1 MKFLNSKLI
10 ITVIAVSLSIILFSQ
25 FTVPGANILDSSTN
39 QEPKIDVAP
48 LELNDKIIN
57 FTHTDEN
64 KDETFIIKTDSEIY
78 EGEDSADIYIS
89 ITNTTKNF
97 EKAVVLFYFPKTSQ
111 GEIGARLET
120 LEQRSGNDWKFLTL
134 FKSNIKINEE
144 LLKNA
149 LKKRELIPGEQEIK
163 GGSQIEI
170 PAGQTAYL
178 KLKIS
183 FPVESAGEFWIEAI
197 GSGGGYGL
205 LDPMFVSRG
214 GTRIGKTTTSSD
226 TTPGWYQ
233 ASGNNWDYRRKI
245 TIDESKVS
253 GISNLSNFPVL
264 VSLTYPDLK
273 TIGFGGKAASGSG
286 EFVFTSSD
294 GTTVLPYEIETYSS
308 SSGQFIGWVN
318 VTTLSVTQDTIIYVY
333 YGGPSSGATNQNKT
347 GVWDSNYKGVWHLK
361 EDPAVAGT
369 NGIKDSTSN
378 GNHGTDNGSMDAN
391 DQVAGQMNGS
401 LDFDGSDDYVRVEDS
416 SSLNFQNSSVSIGMW
431 IYWGGTVSGRTIA
444 KANSGGSPYHGDFFM
459 KLDTSNQKLSVRFKT
474 NDSSQTQNP
483 EVVSSINFPINKWA
497 HAFATFNTDTDTTR
511 LYTNGILV
519 AEDTVSIYELLDT
532 TGFLCT
538 CNPSFPPQSIG
549 GKIDEI
555 RVSNTVRS
563 ADWIKT
569 EYTNQFKPSLF
580 YAVGG
585 LESRISS
592 TTRIGRTTTSS
603 DTTPGWYQASGNNWD
618 YRKKITV
625 DKNKV
630 SGASNLSNFPLLI
643 SRTDPDFKH
652 TSFGGNV
659 ASSSAGITG
668 GGGDFVFT
676 SSDGTTKLDHEIEK
690 YASSSGELWA
700 WVEVPTLSVAQ
711 DTIIYVYYGR
721 PSSGA
726 TNQNKTGVW
735 DSNYQGVWHLSERVT
750 DETGTGIHYDSRSSP
765 VNGNQVN
772 NDDIDGKIARAQIFD
787 GTGDYIDMNNNVDL
801 ERTSPMTFSLWVKSY
816 SDTPSAAGSV
826 FGKWNSSN
834 VGYDLNLRGDIA
846 GDPYEFEL
854 RGSGGWPDSLFN
866 EIFNH
871 NYPALSSFHYVVV
884 TYDGSSTHA
893 GTLTYINGGIVNR
906 ISDGGLITNITNTGS
921 FNIGSVKDGTFPFN
935 GAVDEFR
942 ISNTV
947 RSADWIKT
955 EYTNQSKSSTFY
967 IFGGRQKRNP

>member
-48 LELNDKIIN
+48 LELNDEIIN

-78 EGEDSADIYIS
+78 EGDDSADIYIS
-89 ITNTTKNF
+89 ITNTTENF
-97 EKAVVLFYFPKTSQ
+97 EKEVVLFYFPKTSQ
-111 GEIGARLET
+111 GEIGAHLET

-711 DTIIYVYYGR
+711 DTIIYVYYGG

-726 TNQNKTGVW
+726 TNQNATGVW
-735 DSNYQGVWHLSERVT
+735 DANYKGVWHMKENPAVSNCSTFEVC
-750 DETGTGIHYDSRSSP
+750 DSTSNTQ
-765 VNGNQVN
+765 NGDSKGSMTAGDQVN
-772 NDDIDGKIARAQIFD
+772 SKIGFGLDFD
-787 GTGDYIDMNNNVDL
+787 G
-801 ERTSPMTFSLWVKSY
+801 
-816 SDTPSAAGSV
+816 
-826 FGKWNSSN
+826 SN
-834 VGYDLNLRGDIA
+834 D
-846 GDPYEFEL
+846 
-854 RGSGGWPDSLFN
+854 
-866 EIFNH
+866 
-871 NYPALSSFHYVVV
+871 
-884 TYDGSSTHA
+884 
-893 GTLTYINGGIVNR
+893 
-906 ISDGGLITNITNTGS
+906 
-921 FNIGSVKDGTFPFN
+921 
-935 GAVDEFR
+935 
-942 ISNTV
+942 
-947 RSADWIKT
+947 
-955 EYTNQSKSSTFY
+955 
-967 IFGGRQKRNP
+967 

>member
-711 DTIIYVYYGR
+711 DTIIYVYYGG